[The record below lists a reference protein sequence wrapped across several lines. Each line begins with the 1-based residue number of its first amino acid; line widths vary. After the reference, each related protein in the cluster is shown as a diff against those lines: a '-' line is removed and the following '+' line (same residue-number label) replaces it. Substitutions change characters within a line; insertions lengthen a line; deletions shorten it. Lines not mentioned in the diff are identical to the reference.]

1 MDVWVACLHHE
12 LWLMWGYRYSR
23 FQAMW
28 GHSEEGDLCFLCY
41 APIIARIAYMSCKQG
56 REKVGK
62 KSHRT
67 FRDRDCS
74 ETSEIAKLNRLCSF
88 FVQHRRGTIV
98 WVDVVG
104 CVTVQQHW
112 NDCKSRCVYVHACVF
127 LSFLPLPLCVCVC
140 KVAHWIREGDGR
152 EGVSRDSTAVQ
163 IDECS
168 GLGWVSS
175 MFPIGSDCTVHCTAP
190 PYPQQASKPRESKLQ
205 QEDEK

>member
-1 MDVWVACLHHE
+1 MGT
-12 LWLMWGYRYSR
+12 LWRRW
-23 FQAMW
+23 FV
-28 GHSEEGDLCFLCY
+28 FLCY
-41 APIIARIAYMSCKQG
+41 APIITRIAYMSCKQG

-74 ETSEIAKLNRLCSF
+74 ETSEIAKLHRLCSF
-88 FVQHRRGTIV
+88 FFYNTGEGLLFELMWLGVSQCNSTEM
-98 WVDVVG
+98 
-104 CVTVQQHW
+104 TVKAGVCMCTHV
-112 NDCKSRCVYVHACVF
+112 CFFPSSPF
-127 LSFLPLPLCVCVC
+127 LCVWVC

-190 PYPQQASKPRESKLQ
+190 PYPQQASKPRESELQ